1 MAGIAQAL
9 FGSVPLDT
17 DLDALFSSAT
27 AASSSASTSKATK
40 APSSKSETR
49 KRKKDAVFE
58 DVLAKTVKKTK
69 TATEKA
75 ATSVKPSEDMAA
87 EAAVAASPAKKKSK
101 KSKTL
106 TETADAVEEATK
118 TTKPAKEALTAV
130 ASEPA
135 AKTKKSKK
143 AGKAAAVE
151 MTAEAEA
158 TPTIAES
165 VTKSKRSKKAT
176 KSATAE
182 EETAEADATPADAE
196 PVTKPKKG
204 KKAAKSVEE
213 AKPDTEESDDEEDDG
228 VKIDIGGV
236 EEDQGQSDSES
247 DADSD
252 SEAKPA
258 ADGKK
263 TRRQVKEEIKEQNRR
278 TIFIGNL
285 PLKVTEKSHT
295 KALKNLFAAHGPIAS
310 IRFRSI
316 ARNEKMPRRA
326 AFITKNFHPGRD
338 TLNAYLVYTAAT
350 SVPLATAAEN
360 GRLFLGNHIR
370 VDKAAREKN
379 EKHEYKRSVFVGALP
394 FDISEE
400 KVWEFF
406 AQCGDVEGVRVV
418 RDKATNVGKGI
429 GYVLFKDKACVAL
442 AMKLHGSDLAGRKIR
457 VNRCKDTSPE
467 GKAKRLSETEGTRA
481 SRSDPVKGGVG
492 KFRAPAAAPP
502 HHRSP
507 QSFVVAR
514 GTKRAPPAAG
524 AAKSKYTPR
533 TNGDAPRVKK
543 PRHVPRVPKPQQ

>member
-27 AASSSASTSKATK
+27 AASSSASTSKAAK

-49 KRKKDAVFE
+49 KRKKDAVSE

-69 TATEKA
+69 TATEKKA
-75 ATSVKPSEDMAA
+75 ATSVKPSEDMAV

-101 KSKTL
+101 KSKTP
-106 TETADAVEEATK
+106 TEMADAIEEVTK
-118 TTKPAKEALTAV
+118 PTKPATEALTAV

-182 EETAEADATPADAE
+182 EETAEADATPAAAE
-196 PVTKPKKG
+196 PVTNPKKG

-228 VKIDIGGV
+228 VKIDIDGA
-236 EEDQGQSDSES
+236 EEDQGQSDSDS

-263 TRRQVKEEIKEQNRR
+263 TRRQVKEEINEQNRR

-370 VDKAAREKN
+370 VDKAAREKT

-418 RDKATNVGKGI
+418 RDK
-429 GYVLFKDKACVAL
+429 
-442 AMKLHGSDLAGRKIR
+442 
-457 VNRCKDTSPE
+457 
-467 GKAKRLSETEGTRA
+467 
-481 SRSDPVKGGVG
+481 
-492 KFRAPAAAPP
+492 
-502 HHRSP
+502 
-507 QSFVVAR
+507 
-514 GTKRAPPAAG
+514 
-524 AAKSKYTPR
+524 
-533 TNGDAPRVKK
+533 
-543 PRHVPRVPKPQQ
+543 